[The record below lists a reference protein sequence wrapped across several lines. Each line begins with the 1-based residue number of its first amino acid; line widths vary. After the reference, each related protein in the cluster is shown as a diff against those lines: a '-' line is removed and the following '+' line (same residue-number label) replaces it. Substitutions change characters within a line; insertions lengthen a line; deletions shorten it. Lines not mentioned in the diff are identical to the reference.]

1 MPVCLRS
8 EEELQETG
16 ILGFEVSVTSV
27 QVPAMGRDMTRPVL
41 WPWNKFK
48 LCLDALKE

>member
-1 MPVCLRS
+1 MLVCLRS

-16 ILGFEVSVTSV
+16 ILDFEVSVTSV
-27 QVPAMGRDMTRPVL
+27 QVPAMGRDVMMPVL

-48 LCLDALKE
+48 LCLYALKE